1 MGYILNPIAVDLKK
15 VAGVIGSKNKKL
27 LGTLV
32 KQFGGSFEEIDE
44 MAADFTDEEDGEG
57 ATTVRDA
64 LTQMVMG
71 QEYNDELGFV
81 YGYALEFICSHFG
94 SLLSN
99 ENWSAMPSPSKWAQ
113 KADKALESVGVDE
126 KTLRL
131 SQLMYRG
138 SPIPLPLIE
147 DFPGIG
153 YMTHKEI
160 VAAVEAFSE
169 DKLDAVKDEAVRE
182 ALSEVRGWL
191 WSCEDSGEDL
201 ICFLA

>member
-1 MGYILNPIAVDLKK
+1 MGYILNPIAVDLTK
-15 VAGVIGSKNKKL
+15 VAGVIGSKNKRL
-27 LGTLV
+27 VGTLV
-32 KQFGGSFEEIDE
+32 KKFGKSFEEINE
-44 MAADFTDEEDGEG
+44 MAAEHMDAEDGEG

-71 QEYNDELGFV
+71 QEYNDEVGFV
-81 YGYALEFICSHFG
+81 YGYALEFICMHFG
-94 SLLSN
+94 ALLSN
-99 ENWSAMPSPSKWAQ
+99 DSWAAMPSPSKWTQ
-113 KADKALESVGVDE
+113 EADNALKSVGVDE
-126 KTLRL
+126 ETLSM
-131 SQLMYRG
+131 SQLMHRG

-153 YMTHKEI
+153 YMTHKET

-169 DKLDAVKDEAVRE
+169 EKLDAVKDEEVRE

>member
-27 LGTLV
+27 VGTLV
-32 KQFGGSFEEIDE
+32 KKFGDRFEEIDE
-44 MAADFTDEEDGEG
+44 MAADCMDEEDGEG
-57 ATTVRDA
+57 VTTVRDA

-81 YGYALEFICSHFG
+81 YGYALEFICWHFG
-94 SLLSN
+94 ALLSN
-99 ENWSAMPSPSKWAQ
+99 DSWSAMPSPSEWVQ
-113 KADKALESVGVDE
+113 QADNALESVGVDE

-131 SQLMYRG
+131 SQLIYRG

-153 YMTHKEI
+153 YMTHEEI
-160 VAAVEAFSE
+160 VAAVEVFTE
-169 DKLDAVKDEAVRE
+169 DKLDAVKNEAVRE
-182 ALSEVRGWL
+182 ALSEVRIWL
-191 WSCEDSGEDL
+191 WSCEASGEDL